1 MKETADAAIIGGG
14 TIAALAL
21 GEPSPADPSAF
32 LPGVAEGS
40 TELAIAAALA

>member
-1 MKETADAAIIGGG
+1 MKETADAAITGGG
-14 TIAALAL
+14 TIAALAP
-21 GEPSPADPSAF
+21 GKPYPADLSAF